1 MLDTAET
8 FGISRYMDFRASDFS
23 IRFPVFRSEIL
34 FAGLDDPEKLKSIV
48 GITSGWIEEA
58 SEAESADCKELNR
71 RLRGETPGY
80 KQIILTANP
89 VAGAL
94 WMKKDLVDTGK
105 ARFLKSTYRD
115 NRFLDAEYI
124 AELESETDAYHR
136 SVYTDGDFAVLRG
149 LVFSNVIFQPFNYLA
164 DAFPTIYQGLDFGF
178 NDPAA
183 AIRCGIRDQELY
195 ILEEFYQR
203 GLTNSD
209 LVKALKGAVLDPR
222 RLTVADSAEPD
233 RIVEFKRDGYKVEG
247 ARKGKDSIKTGLD
260 YLKRF
265 KAIHVDPHKTPNL
278 ARELA
283 EYKYAESRDGIV
295 SDLPVP
301 KNDHAIDALRYAT
314 EPLWNRH
321 TLTVSSV
328 TAADLGIY

>member
-23 IRFPVFRSEIL
+23 IHFPVFRSEIL

-58 SEAESADCKELNR
+58 SEAEGADYKELNR
-71 RLRGETPGY
+71 RLRGETPNY

-94 WMKKDLVDTGK
+94 WMKRDLIDTGK
-105 ARFLKSTYRD
+105 AKFLKSTYKD
-115 NRFLDAEYI
+115 NRFLDADYI
-124 AELESETDAYHR
+124 AELESETDPYHR
-136 SVYTDGDFAVLRG
+136 SVYTEGDFAVLRG
-149 LVFSNVIFQPFNYLA
+149 LVFSNVIFQPFNYL
-164 DAFPTIYQGLDFGF
+164 DDVFPTIYQGLDFGF

-183 AIRCGIRDQELY
+183 AVRCGIRDQELY

-233 RIVEFKRDGYKVEG
+233 RIVEFKRDGYKIEG

-265 KAIHVDPHKTPNL
+265 KAIHVDPHRTPNL

-321 TLTVSSV
+321 TLTVSCV